1 MKSSPSSAA
10 AEPEV
15 SGEDGAGAI
24 KGRGALSNPEGRF
37 ESLASERSDDGWPGG
52 DGDFAA
58 VEPEGSVLPEASR
71 SVISRNNSPDVPFEQ
86 SINPYRGCEHGCVYC
101 YARPTHAWL
110 GLSPG
115 LDFETRLFYKPD
127 GAEQLKVELD
137 RPGYRCRTIV
147 LGANTDPYQ
156 PVERRLGITRGLLEV
171 LAACGHPVSI
181 VTKGSLVERDLDL
194 LAPMAAEGLASVMV
208 SVTTLDDGL
217 KRIMEPRTAA
227 PARRLATLRRLA
239 QAGIPAGVLLAPVIP
254 AVNEHEIEAILGACA
269 EAGATTAAWILLR
282 LPHEVRPLF
291 EEWLAEHFPDRAG
304 RVMSL
309 LRQARGGRENDP
321 RFGHRMRGSGAWID
335 TLESRFALAARR
347 AGLGVGERR
356 ELKTTLFRPPRTS
369 RQMDLL

>member
-1 MKSSPSSAA
+1 M
-10 AEPEV
+10 
-15 SGEDGAGAI
+15 SGGNPGGPI

-37 ESLASERSDDGWPGG
+37 ESLTAERSADDWPGG
-52 DGDFAA
+52 DEDFATA
-58 VEPEGSVLPEASR
+58 MPEASVLPEASR
-71 SVISRNNSPDVPFEQ
+71 SVISRNDSPDVPFEQ

-127 GAEQLKVELD
+127 GPELLAAQLD

-171 LAACGHPVSI
+171 LADCRHPVSI

-194 LAPMAAEGLASVMV
+194 LAPMAADGLASVMV

-239 QAGIPAGVLLAPVIP
+239 EAGVPSGVLLAPVIP
-254 AVNEHEIEAILGACA
+254 AINEHEIEAILSACA
-269 EAGATTAAWILLR
+269 EAGASTAAWILLR
-282 LPHEVRPLF
+282 LPHEVGPLF
-291 EEWLAEHFPDRAG
+291 EEWLDAHFPDRAG

-309 LRQARGGRENDP
+309 LRQARGGKDNDP
-321 RFGHRMRGSGAWID
+321 RFGHRMRGSGAWVD
-335 TLESRFALAARR
+335 TLESRFQLAARR
-347 AGLGVGERR
+347 AGLRIGERR
-356 ELKTTLFRPPRTS
+356 DLDTTLFRPPRTR

>member
-321 RFGHRMRGSGAWID
+321 RFGHRMRGGGAWID